1 MKKNLNVNN
10 FTSVLHPYPTTLIT
24 TMGEDN
30 KPNII
35 AIAWITPLSINPPV
49 LMFALRKER
58 YSYKLILE
66 NKEFVVNIPDF
77 SLIKESLICGTYSGK
92 SADKFELTKFSK
104 IESENIKVPSIKEC
118 IANIECKVIDIIDK
132 KELDH
137 VIVLGEVLAV
147 KVEDDLFDKHWNLE
161 KLNMLLH
168 IGGNLFTTNINEIKK
183 EKV

>member
-1 MKKNLNVNN
+1 MKKSLNVNN

-24 TMGEDN
+24 TIGKDK

-49 LMFALRKER
+49 LMFALRRER

-92 SADKFELTKFSK
+92 DRDKFELTKFTP
-104 IESENIKVPSIKEC
+104 IESEFIKVPSIKEC
-118 IANIECKVIDIIDK
+118 IGHIECKVLEIIER

-137 VIVLGEVLAV
+137 VIVLGEVLNV
-147 KVEDDLFDKHWNLE
+147 KVEEDLFDKHWDL
-161 KLNMLLH
+161 KKVNMLFH
-168 IGGNLFTTNINEIKK
+168 VGGNLFTTNINDIKK
-183 EKV
+183 EQV